1 VFKRGVSPSFL
12 FPSPSPL
19 KERGTKGV
27 RMPAKSPVPKAEGLT
42 PFTPVDDNGLCP
54 RQRDRISKGYI
65 SRKADR
71 PEAPPVKQRRRILR
85 IGVLSDT
92 HVRSFDEIP
101 TPIIKALAGVD
112 LIVHAGDFTE
122 RAVLDGLRTLGEVRA
137 VCGNMDSAELK
148 EILPQKELFVIS
160 GKKIG
165 LVHGSGG
172 PWGIGDRVRGLFGEA
187 DIIIYGHS
195 HQPDNQYVQ
204 GSLLFNPGRAS
215 DSFGLL
221 TIDDDIKAEII
232 RV

>member
-1 VFKRGVSPSFL
+1 V
-12 FPSPSPL
+12 
-19 KERGTKGV
+19 
-27 RMPAKSPVPKAEGLT
+27 
-42 PFTPVDDNGLCP
+42 
-54 RQRDRISKGYI
+54 
-65 SRKADR
+65 
-71 PEAPPVKQRRRILR
+71 R

-92 HVRSFDEIP
+92 HARSFGEIP
-101 TPIIKALAGVD
+101 APIIKALAGVD

-148 EILPQKELFVIS
+148 EILPQQELFVIS

-172 PWGIGDRVRGLFGEA
+172 PWGIADRVRGLFGEA

-195 HQPDNQYVQ
+195 HQPDNQYIQ
-204 GSLLFNPGRAS
+204 ESLLFNPGRAS

-221 TIDDDIKAEII
+221 TIDDEIKAEII